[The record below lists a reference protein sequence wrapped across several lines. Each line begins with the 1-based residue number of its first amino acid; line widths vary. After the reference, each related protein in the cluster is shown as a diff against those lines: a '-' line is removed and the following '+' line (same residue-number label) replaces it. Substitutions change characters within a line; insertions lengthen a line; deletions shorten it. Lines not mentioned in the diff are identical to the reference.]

1 MAVEPVIVT
10 QQLRKTFGHI
20 TAVAGLDLAV
30 GRGEIVGLVGPDGA
44 GKTTTMRMLAGIM
57 SPTSGHAQVMGYDP
71 ARQASAMQ
79 AHVGYMA
86 QRFNL
91 YGDLTVSENLDF
103 FASVYGVRGAE
114 YQTRRARVL
123 DFARLSGFQSRRAAN
138 LSGGMQKKLALA
150 ATMVHA
156 PSVLFLD
163 EPTNGVDPVSR
174 RELWEILTQLHLD
187 GITIL
192 ISTPYMDEADRCSR
206 VAFLYA
212 GRLLVCDT
220 PDNIRSRLPGQ
231 LLEVYPSN
239 VGQSRLLLS
248 NLPGVLEVQTHG
260 DRLHVFVDD
269 GQQRTPQLMQALEG
283 ADIVATIRPIRP
295 NMEEAFISLVH
306 HVTPEKPA

>member
-10 QQLRKTFGHI
+10 HQLRKTFGHI

-30 GRGEIVGLVGPDGA
+30 QRGEIVGLVGPDGA

-57 SPTSGHAQVMGYDP
+57 LPTSGHAQVIGYNP
-71 ARQASAMQ
+71 ATQASAMQ

-91 YGDLTVSENLDF
+91 YTDLTVSENIDF
-103 FASVYGVRGAE
+103 FASVYGVRGAV
-114 YQTRRARVL
+114 YQARRARVL
-123 DFARLSGFQSRRAAN
+123 DFARLSAFQSRRAGN

-174 RELWEILTQLHLD
+174 RELWEILTELHLD
-187 GITIL
+187 GITIV

-220 PDNIRSRLPGQ
+220 PDNIRSSLHGQ

-239 VGQSRLLLS
+239 VSRGRQILTDQ
-248 NLPGVLEVQTHG
+248 PGVLEVQTHG
-260 DRLHVFVDD
+260 DRLHIFVDD
-269 GQQRTPQLMQALEG
+269 AHARAPEIMQTMERSA
-283 ADIVATIRPIRP
+283 IQATVRPIRP

-306 HVTPEKPA
+306 HVSSEKST

>member
-1 MAVEPVIVT
+1 MAAEPVIQT
-10 QQLRKTFGHI
+10 QQLRKTFGHV

-30 GRGEIVGLVGPDGA
+30 ERGEIVGLVGPDGA

-57 SPTSGHAQVMGYDP
+57 APTSGHAQVMGYDP
-71 ARQASAMQ
+71 TTQASAMQ

-103 FASVYGVRGAE
+103 FASVYGVRGAVYRE
-114 YQTRRARVL
+114 RRARVL
-123 DFARLSGFQSRRAAN
+123 EFARLTRFQSRRAAN

-174 RELWEILTQLHLD
+174 RELWEILTELHLD

-206 VAFLYA
+206 VAFLHA
-212 GRLLVCDT
+212 GRLLVYDT
-220 PDNIRSRLPGQ
+220 PDNIRSNLPGQ
-231 LLEVYPSN
+231 LLEVYPSS
-239 VGQSRLLLS
+239 VSKSRATLTGGS
-248 NLPGVLEVQTHG
+248 GILEVQTHG

-269 GQQRTPQLMQALEG
+269 AQERGPQILQALHAAG
-283 ADIVATIRPIRP
+283 LTATIRPIRP
-295 NMEEAFISLVH
+295 NMEEAFMSLVH
-306 HVTPEKPA
+306 HVTMEKPA